1 MTLRVTSPMS
11 HPGRSPTSGRSGS
24 AMLPM
29 TRRSC
34 AGRSRR
40 PAARP
45 TSSGLPGRS
54 QRSTASSA
62 ASPRSCRGG
71 FRHAGHRA
79 LACRHASRSPAG
91 GPLSR
96 PAGGPAPDRRDRCAR
111 PHAGAARPL
120 RRGPVERLPIPPEM
134 AHSDLPE
141 AKKAAQVA
149 ADTHLAARF
158 PALMER
164 ESPTRGRAARSS
176 GREAIQKC
184 SLSRITHGKPRATRS
199 WNSRGCRGRRARNT
213 TLRMPYASFP
223 ALVRRWDGEAA
234 RPLPAPGR
242 RGPRMKGRPGE

>member
-120 RRGPVERLPIPPEM
+120 RRGPGRAVAHTAGNGPFRSAGGEEGRAGRGRHPSRRPLPRPDGAGI
-134 AHSDLPE
+134 
-141 AKKAAQVA
+141 
-149 ADTHLAARF
+149 ADA
-158 PALMER
+158 R
-164 ESPTRGRAARSS
+164 ESRPQQR
-176 GREAIQKC
+176 REAIQKC

-213 TLRMPYASFP
+213 TLRMPYASVSCP
-223 ALVRRWDGEAA
+223 CS
-234 RPLPAPGR
+234 PLGR
-242 RGPRMKGRPGE
+242 